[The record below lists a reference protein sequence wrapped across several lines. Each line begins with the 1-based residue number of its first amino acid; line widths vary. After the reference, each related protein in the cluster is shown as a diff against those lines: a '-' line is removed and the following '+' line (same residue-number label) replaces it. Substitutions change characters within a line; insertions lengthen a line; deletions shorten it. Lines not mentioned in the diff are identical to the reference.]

1 MIAVE
6 LHLFW
11 PEDCQSCFWPCDTHP
26 KSRTGPAKCSD
37 KFPLPQLLTAWQ
49 FERWTSEVPRVRK
62 SLKSPYHWSE
72 VVVVPEAGRSQ
83 SWHQIP
89 GATCYQLWDLW
100 FLGPPQK
107 GATTP
112 QLGTSRH
119 RDKPRPPRLPK
130 RAEHP
135 QNSSKAP
142 EGPCLSSVEST
153 LWLTYRKSSCT
164 ANTKYIHKPCASVT
178 LQLSVVAPSQHE
190 QRPAGAIAASSSTA
204 VSGAKQALTE
214 DTTWP
219 IWPIC
224 IFSVLTSV
232 DLLQR
237 NSFTNSVNW
246 VL

>member
-190 QRPAGAIAASSSTA
+190 QRPLVLSQLPAPLQFPGQSKLSQKIPPGQFGQFASS
-204 VSGAKQALTE
+204 L
-214 DTTWP
+214 
-219 IWPIC
+219 
-224 IFSVLTSV
+224 LTSV